1 MKYGI
6 ISLLFFLNNEI
17 FSLIA
22 LNIMVLF
29 FLGDCGKSYEYR
41 AKYNQ
46 YKRERMEK
54 ERRNGQISI
63 FDDKEDY

>member
-6 ISLLFFLNNEI
+6 ISLLFLLNSEI

-29 FLGDCGKSYEYR
+29 FLGDCV
-41 AKYNQ
+41 
-46 YKRERMEK
+46 K
-54 ERRNGQISI
+54 ER
-63 FDDKEDY
+63 FF